1 MGVLEEVVAECAEG
15 KREVDEMVKLS
26 MFGSLIFMVWVGM
39 QPRWWLKRFVPW
51 WNSMEVGEMQEWFSG
66 RVKYGTYVL
75 ASPLTRRTYV
85 GKFWRGSVDRMKK
98 HVRTTLDTGSR
109 GGKKLYGGLR
119 TRGIHTYFMLPLRTY
134 RSKGDCNADEKV
146 IIKRTQ
152 RSEDTLNT
160 VGIQR
165 RRSRAGRP

>member
-66 RVKYGTYVL
+66 RVKCTDTPRQQGIMEGDWTGHSRNWGRLIPALKRESAKLRFTTIEVTSNDEWARKMLKAL
-75 ASPLTRRTYV
+75 AAPGEMNGKDLLRARAALV
-85 GKFWRGSVDRMKK
+85 GVARKVPETASGPAKE
-98 HVRTTLDTGSR
+98 G
-109 GGKKLYGGLR
+109 R
-119 TRGIHTYFMLPLRTY
+119 TRLLP
-134 RSKGDCNADEKV
+134 DN
-146 IIKRTQ
+146 
-152 RSEDTLNT
+152 
-160 VGIQR
+160 
-165 RRSRAGRP
+165 